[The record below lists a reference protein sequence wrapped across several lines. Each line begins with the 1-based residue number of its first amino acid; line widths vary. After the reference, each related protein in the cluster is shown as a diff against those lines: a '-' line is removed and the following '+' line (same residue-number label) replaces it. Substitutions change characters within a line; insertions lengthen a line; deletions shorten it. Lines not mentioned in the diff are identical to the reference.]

1 MSLKNFRVVVAEKKK
16 IQKAISFSIFGASV
30 IS

>member
-1 MSLKNFRVVVAEKKK
+1 MSLKIFGVIVAPEK